1 MRLLDRR
8 EIIAS
13 RIIPGAKLLNY
24 AWHELGAS
32 VTVLS
37 APPSV
42 SQADTLAIVIAL
54 DPGRCSD
61 RTHRSAILV
70 NPLASVAVIAR
81 FSGFLLLAQT
91 RILGGPPAGQPILSG
106 LVRIIL
112 APAPLRRL
120 VRLDLLGSADR
131 VRRVEGEGLP
141 ALGPGIGEVGDI
153 ADQDLRPGADNT
165 SCRAND
171 PQRMKNIVNGYFRA
185 DSTPLPEHTQD
196 LIIADMLEAKRRT
209 IFSEIPT
216 LERGL
221 AQRNAEII
229 HLGAMALPGVRQF
242 SR

>member
-1 MRLLDRR
+1 LDRR

-61 RTHRSAILV
+61 RTQPIGHPRQSAGQC
-70 NPLASVAVIAR
+70 SGHSAVV
-81 FSGFLLLAQT
+81 GLAQT

-171 PQRMKNIVNGYFRA
+171 PQRMKKIVNGYFRA

-196 LIIADMLEAKRRT
+196 LIIADMLEGKRRT